1 MTECLAL
8 VWACI
13 VGYCTVS
20 CTVSLSRIVK
30 LMEKQDARK

>member
-1 MTECLAL
+1 MSECLAL

-30 LMEKQDARK
+30 LLEAQNARR